1 MNLKVI
7 FDASSLGSESYKWTD
22 ENCNKQ
28 NTFFCE
34 LPKLCMPEKCKVKK
48 GAAAATKSKFLT
60 QCPVKSCSFCSDVSK
75 TISYLNYI
83 KKLQNSNLR
92 SNINTNRCPRK
103 EIKAKV
109 LVSEL
114 LPAYFRNVILPN

>member
-1 MNLKVI
+1 MQLKNLKAI
-7 FDASSLGSESYKWTD
+7 FDASSLGSESYKWSD

-48 GAAAATKSKFLT
+48 GATAATKSKFLS

-75 TISYLNYI
+75 QFFFFNFFQ
-83 KKLQNSNLR
+83 KV
-92 SNINTNRCPRK
+92 
-103 EIKAKV
+103 AK
-109 LVSEL
+109 
-114 LPAYFRNVILPN
+114 I

>member
-1 MNLKVI
+1 MQFKDDLKVI

-22 ENCNKQ
+22 ENCKNK

-75 TISYLNYI
+75 PYLFFNFY
-83 KKLQNSNLR
+83 KKV
-92 SNINTNRCPRK
+92 
-103 EIKAKV
+103 AK
-109 LVSEL
+109 
-114 LPAYFRNVILPN
+114 I